1 MERPKEE
8 SNVNKNVV
16 KTFVLMAALGG
27 FFVLV
32 GALLGKRLFGSATT
46 GMVIFLGISVLM
58 NMGSYWWSDKLV
70 IKMTRSKPV
79 SQPEAPW
86 LYEIVG
92 RLAKKA
98 NMPMPKLYIMPAAQ
112 PNAFATGRN
121 PEHAAVAVTEGIL
134 NVVSHEELE
143 GVLAHELSH
152 VRNRDILIGAVAASV
167 ATAIMMLAR
176 IAMWGAIFG
185 GGRDDDRDSG
195 PFGAIAS
202 LLLIFL
208 APVAALLI
216 QMAVSRSRESQ
227 ADRSGAE
234 LLGDATPLANALIKI
249 DAAAKQTPAPALS
262 PAVSHVFLQNPLRGQ
277 NVSKLFM
284 SHPPLEERLEQLR
297 ELGAR
302 V

>member
-1 MERPKEE
+1 
-8 SNVNKNVV
+8 
-16 KTFVLMAALGG
+16 MAALGG
-27 FFVLV
+27 FFVLIGAWV
-32 GALLGKRLFGSATT
+32 GQRFFGSASG
-46 GMVIFLGISVLM
+46 GMIFFLAISVLL
-58 NMGSYWWSDKLV
+58 NMASYWWSDKLV

-79 SQPEAPW
+79 TREQAPW
-86 LYEIVG
+86 LYEIVE
-92 RLAKKA
+92 RLAQKA
-98 NMPMPKLYIMPAAQ
+98 RMPMPKLYIMPASQ

-134 NVVSHEELE
+134 NVVSKEELE

-152 VRNRDILIGAVAASV
+152 VHNRDILIGAVAASI

-176 IAMWGAIFG
+176 MAMFGAIFG
-185 GGRDDDRDSG
+185 GGRDDNRDSG
-195 PFGAIAS
+195 PFGAIAG
-202 LLLIFL
+202 LLLIVL
-208 APVAALLI
+208 APIAALMI
-216 QMAVSRSRESQ
+216 QMAVSRSREAQ

-249 DAAAKQTPAPALS
+249 DAAARQTPAPNIN

-277 NVSKLFM
+277 NVTKLFM
-284 SHPPLEERLEQLR
+284 SHPPLEERLAQLR